1 MPYLESIFNTTISKS
16 SGKIHMKLY
25 LDPANVWKYQ
35 LLKDIYDEIPYI
47 HRELKWKHD
56 QTDHLKQTAISA
68 ISLLINALKKY
79 DKATSV

>member
-1 MPYLESIFNTTISKS
+1 MMPYLESIFNTTISKS

-47 HRELKWKHD
+47 HRELK
-56 QTDHLKQTAISA
+56 
-68 ISLLINALKKY
+68 
-79 DKATSV
+79 